1 MQNSLRSDSCV
12 FAPDAD
18 SCELRVSGHPANAIQ
33 GSPFQ
38 SVPPGSLPSGLN
50 TANG

>member
-1 MQNSLRSDSCV
+1 MQGKRKFLWFGRH
-12 FAPDAD
+12 ALK
-18 SCELRVSGHPANAIQ
+18 E
-33 GSPFQ
+33 GSREGSSFQ